1 MFFSDYHFFGMH
13 FIWWA
18 FWIFLM
24 FLLFGWFEPVPKK
37 RIRRDSPLEI
47 LKRRFA
53 SGEINEEEYLAK
65 KRMIEDDN
73 AAVSASHTSQ
83 EV

>member
-1 MFFSDYHFFGMH
+1 MLFYDYHFFGMH

-37 RIRRDSPLEI
+37 RIRRDSPFDI
-47 LKRRFA
+47 LQRRFA
-53 SGEINEEEYLAK
+53 AGEITEEEYEQK
-65 KRMIEDDN
+65 K
-73 AAVSASHTSQ
+73 AVLMRDMPDMTKAHA
-83 EV
+83 